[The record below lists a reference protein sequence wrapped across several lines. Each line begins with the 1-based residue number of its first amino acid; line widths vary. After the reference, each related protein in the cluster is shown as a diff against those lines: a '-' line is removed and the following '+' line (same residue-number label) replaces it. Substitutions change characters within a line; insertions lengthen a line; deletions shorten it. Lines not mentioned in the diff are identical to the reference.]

1 MLGYRISIPIEHED
15 SMSERYKSQM
25 DLLQGT
31 LDLLILQTL
40 MWGPSHGYGIAQA
53 IRANSGELLRVDAG
67 SLYPALQR
75 LQKQKWLSAEW
86 KVSENK
92 QDVKVYTLTAAGKRQ
107 LTQERSRWEQITGAV
122 AGVLNPT
129 AKKES

>member
-1 MLGYRISIPIEHED
+1 LSGH
-15 SMSERYKSQM
+15 YKSQM
-25 DLLQGT
+25 ELLQGT

-122 AGVLNPT
+122 AGVLNP
-129 AKKES
+129 ASKKVS

>member
-1 MLGYRISIPIEHED
+1 LSGH
-15 SMSERYKSQM
+15 YKSQM
-25 DLLQGT
+25 ELLQGT

-75 LQKQKWLSAEW
+75 LQRQKWLSAEW

-107 LTQERSRWEQITGAV
+107 LAQERSRWEQITGAV
-122 AGVLNPT
+122 AGVLNPAT
-129 AKKES
+129 KKVS

>member
-1 MLGYRISIPIEHED
+1 LSGH
-15 SMSERYKSQM
+15 YKNQLE
-25 DLLQGT
+25 LLQGT

-122 AGVLNPT
+122 AGVLNPAT
-129 AKKES
+129 KKVS

>member
-1 MLGYRISIPIEHED
+1 LSGH
-15 SMSERYKSQM
+15 YKSQM
-25 DLLQGT
+25 ELLQGT

-75 LQKQKWLSAEW
+75 LQRQKWLSAEW

-107 LTQERSRWEQITGAV
+107 LTQERSRWEQLTGAV
-122 AGVLNPT
+122 AGVLNPAT
-129 AKKES
+129 KKVS

>member
-1 MLGYRISIPIEHED
+1 
-15 SMSERYKSQM
+15 MSGRYKSQM
-25 DLLQGT
+25 ELLQGT

-75 LQKQKWLSAEW
+75 LQKQKWISGEW

-92 QDVKVYTLTAAGKRQ
+92 QDVKVYRLTAAGKRQ
-107 LTQERSRWEQITGAV
+107 LMQERTRWEQITGAV
-122 AGVLNPT
+122 AGVINPA

>member
-1 MLGYRISIPIEHED
+1 
-15 SMSERYKSQM
+15 MSGRYKSQM
-25 DLLQGT
+25 ELLQGT

-40 MWGPSHGYGIAQA
+40 MWGPIHGYGIAQA

-75 LQKQKWLSAEW
+75 LQKQKWISGEW

-92 QDVKVYTLTAAGKRQ
+92 QDVKVYTLTPAGKRQ
-107 LTQERSRWEQITGAV
+107 LAQERMRWEQITYAV
-122 AGVLNPT
+122 AGVLNLA

>member
-1 MLGYRISIPIEHED
+1 LSGH
-15 SMSERYKSQM
+15 YKNQM
-25 DLLQGT
+25 ELLQGT

-75 LQKQKWLSAEW
+75 LQRQKWLSAEW

-107 LTQERSRWEQITGAV
+107 LAQERSRWEQITGAV
-122 AGVLNPT
+122 AGVLNPAT
-129 AKKES
+129 KKVS

>member
-1 MLGYRISIPIEHED
+1 
-15 SMSERYKSQM
+15 
-25 DLLQGT
+25 
-31 LDLLILQTL
+31 
-40 MWGPSHGYGIAQA
+40 
-53 IRANSGELLRVDAG
+53 VDAG

-122 AGVLNPT
+122 AGVLNPAT
-129 AKKES
+129 KKVS

>member
-1 MLGYRISIPIEHED
+1 
-15 SMSERYKSQM
+15 MSGHHKSQM
-25 DLLQGT
+25 ELLQGT

-122 AGVLNPT
+122 AGVLNPAT
-129 AKKES
+129 KKVS

>member
-1 MLGYRISIPIEHED
+1 
-15 SMSERYKSQM
+15 MSGHYKNQM
-25 DLLQGT
+25 ELLQGT

-122 AGVLNPT
+122 AGVLNPAT
-129 AKKES
+129 KKVS

>member
-1 MLGYRISIPIEHED
+1 LSGHH
-15 SMSERYKSQM
+15 KSQM
-25 DLLQGT
+25 ELLQGT

-122 AGVLNPT
+122 AGVLNPAT
-129 AKKES
+129 KKVS

>member
-1 MLGYRISIPIEHED
+1 LSG
-15 SMSERYKSQM
+15 RYKSQM
-25 DLLQGT
+25 ELLQGT

-75 LQKQKWLSAEW
+75 LQKQKWVSADW

-107 LTQERSRWEQITGAV
+107 LTQERTRWEQITGAV
-122 AGVLNPT
+122 AGVLNPA

>member
-1 MLGYRISIPIEHED
+1 
-15 SMSERYKSQM
+15 MSGHYKSQM
-25 DLLQGT
+25 ELLQGT

-75 LQKQKWLSAEW
+75 LQRQKWLSAEW

-107 LTQERSRWEQITGAV
+107 LAQERSRWEQITGAV
-122 AGVLNPT
+122 AGVLNPAT
-129 AKKES
+129 KKVS

>member
-1 MLGYRISIPIEHED
+1 
-15 SMSERYKSQM
+15 MSGHYKNQM
-25 DLLQGT
+25 ELLQGT

-75 LQKQKWLSAEW
+75 LQKKKWLSAEW
-86 KVSENK
+86 KISENK

-122 AGVLNPT
+122 AGVLNPAT
-129 AKKES
+129 KKVS

>member
-1 MLGYRISIPIEHED
+1 LSGH
-15 SMSERYKSQM
+15 YKSQM
-25 DLLQGT
+25 ELLQGT

-75 LQKQKWLSAEW
+75 LQRQKWLSAEW

-122 AGVLNPT
+122 AGVLNPAT
-129 AKKES
+129 KKVS

>member
-1 MLGYRISIPIEHED
+1 MLGYRLSIPIACEA
-15 SMSERYKSQM
+15 SLSGRYKNQM
-25 DLLQGT
+25 ELLQGT

-53 IRANSGELLRVDAG
+53 IRANSGELFGVDAG

-122 AGVLNPT
+122 AGVLNPAT
-129 AKKES
+129 KKVS